1 LKKLLRQKAMR
12 ITSNVLGKIMM
23 TYETKTRFIECAIC
37 KRITSDTH
45 AEQFLDIWVC
55 CWCGQ

>member
-1 LKKLLRQKAMR
+1 MR

-37 KRITSDTH
+37 KRLTSDTH
-45 AEQFLDIWVC
+45 AEKFFDFWIC